1 MAKSLRNKLYILLFG
16 VIILSACTQR
26 LEVMRAEI
34 NDLKSESY
42 RAEVRDREIKD
53 SISNLNKEISAIK
66 KELQRPDITEA
77 IKEGQASLYMQLQ
90 GLQADMNSLR
100 GAIEEQGITAK
111 NDKKILSQTDEI
123 IIAKQEGIEKS
134 LKELQE
140 RLAKLEEDI
149 ASLKKA
155 KESPPSPE
163 ALYEEA
169 YSLFTAKKY
178 PEARERFILFTKTYP
193 EHKLI
198 GNAYF
203 WLGETY
209 FVEKNYESA
218 ILSYEEVLKY
228 KDSPKVSSAMLKQ
241 ALAFIE
247 IEDKKTAISVLKEL
261 VEKYPDSEQ
270 APLARKKLDELSPK
284 KK

>member
-1 MAKSLRNKLYILLFG
+1 MTRSLRNSLYILLFG
-16 VIILSACTQR
+16 VIIFSACTQR
-26 LEVMRAEI
+26 LEVMRADI
-34 NDLKSESY
+34 NDLKSEAY
-42 RAEVRDREIKD
+42 KAEIRDREIKD
-53 SISNLNKEISAIK
+53 SISTLNTEISAIK

-77 IKEGQASLYMQLQ
+77 IKEGQTSLFMQIQ
-90 GLQADMNSLR
+90 ALQADMNSLR

-111 NDKKILSQTDEI
+111 NDKTLLAQTDEI
-123 IIAKQEGIEKS
+123 IVAKQKEIEKS
-134 LKELQE
+134 LSELQE
-140 RLAKLEEDI
+140 RLTKLEEEI

-155 KESPPSPE
+155 QESPPSPE

-178 PEARERFILFTKTYP
+178 PEARERFISFTKTYP

-209 FVEKNYESA
+209 YVEKNYESA

-228 KDSPKVSSAMLKQ
+228 KDSPKVPSAMLKQ

-247 IEDKKTAISVLKEL
+247 IGDKKAALSVLKEL